1 MKILP
6 YRSPVRLVII
16 MTLSIYA
23 VEFFVMMVLKRFPLA
38 SPVMEAFIDST
49 LLITFLVPFL
59 FLFLFRPL
67 ILHIR
72 DRQNVER
79 ALIKERDRVQ
89 RYLDV
94 AGVMLVVLNRD
105 GTVRLINRRGCE
117 ILGCAE
123 EEVLGSNFFKD
134 HIPEK
139 YREEAL
145 GAFNEVFSSGGHG
158 PGESYEGI
166 IETCSGDERV
176 VLWHHRALSENGV
189 IRGDLVSGED
199 ITERKRIE
207 LFLKESESRFRLIH
221 NTAFDAII
229 IADSN
234 GHVTECNPAAEEI
247 FGYPHGEL
255 TGVPLLDLMPEK
267 YREAHRE
274 AFKRFLETG
283 VSRIHGKI
291 LELEGRK
298 KNNEDFPVEF
308 TVNSFSLGE
317 RVFFSSTIRD
327 ITERKK
333 AEEEKETIRLQLNQA
348 QKMDAIGRL
357 AGGIAHDFNN
367 ILTTIRGNAELT
379 IELVGKFEEAQS
391 NLREIILSVAHAAK
405 LTRQLLIFSRGHPFE
420 LLPINLN
427 SSVESLLL
435 MMKRLLGEDI
445 EIITS
450 LQEGL
455 WTVRADE
462 GSVEQVLLNLSV
474 NARDAM
480 PGGGRLTIS
489 TENVPPGSANHP
501 GAGQDGQVGEVCI
514 TVRDT
519 GTGISE
525 DVMQRIFEPFFSTKE
540 TGKGTG
546 LGLSVVYGVVKQH
559 GGWIDVESAPDKGSV
574 FRVFLPAVSDVH
586 EVHGETE
593 AVIHEGLG
601 GEGRRV
607 LLIEDDIRV
616 RSVAVDA
623 LRENGYTVFQAGS
636 GEEAMEIFRGEAE
649 GFDLIFSDVVLP
661 DCNGVDLVEK
671 IIEERPA
678 EKVLLTSG
686 YVGDKARWDLIN
698 ERGYRFLQKP
708 YSLADLFETVDSV
721 IRGGT

>member
-1 MKILP
+1 M
-6 YRSPVRLVII
+6 VII
-16 MTLSIYA
+16 MTISIYV
-23 VEFFVMMVLKRFPLA
+23 VEFFVMMVLKRFAPS
-38 SPVMEAFIDST
+38 SPVIEAFVDST
-49 LLITFLVPFL
+49 LLIVFLVPFL

-67 ILHIR
+67 IIHIR
-72 DRQNVER
+72 DRQKVER
-79 ALIKERDRVQ
+79 DLIKERDRVQ

-105 GTVRLINRRGCE
+105 GTVRRINRRGCE
-117 ILGCAE
+117 ILGYTE
-123 EEVLGSNFFKD
+123 DEVMGTNFFNEY
-134 HIPEK
+134 IPEK
-139 YREEAL
+139 YRAEAL
-145 GAFNEVFSSGGHG
+145 GAFNEIFVSGHAS
-158 PGESYEGI
+158 GESYEGI
-166 IETCSGDERV
+166 IVTRGGEERV
-176 VLWHHRALSENGV
+176 VLWHHRALMEQGV

-221 NTAFDAII
+221 NTAFDAIV

-234 GHVTECNPAAEEI
+234 GRVTECDPAAEES

-255 TGVPLLDLMPEK
+255 NGVSLIELMPEK
-267 YREAHRE
+267 YRKAHE
-274 AFKRFLETG
+274 EGFKRFLDTG
-283 VSRIHGKI
+283 VSRIHGKV
-291 LELEGRK
+291 LELEGRR
-298 KNNEDFPVEF
+298 KNGDVFPVEF

-333 AEEEKETIRLQLNQA
+333 AEEEKEIIRLQLHQA

-379 IELVGKFEEAQS
+379 MELVGKYEEAES

-420 LLPINLN
+420 LLPIDLN
-427 SSVESLLL
+427 VTVESLLM

-445 EIITS
+445 EITTS
-450 LQEGL
+450 LSEGL

-462 GSVEQVLLNLSV
+462 SSVEQVLLNLSV

-489 TENVPPGSANHP
+489 TENVPAGSAAHP
-501 GAGQDGQVGEVCI
+501 GAGKDGSPGSVCL

-519 GTGISE
+519 GTGIKR
-525 DVMQRIFEPFFSTKE
+525 DILQRIFEPFFSTKE
-540 TGKGTG
+540 TAKGTG
-546 LGLSVVYGVVKQH
+546 LGLAVVYGVVKQH
-559 GGWIDVESAPDKGSV
+559 GGWIDVTSTEGEGSV
-574 FRVFLPAVSDVH
+574 FRVFLPAVTEEAEALGEA
-586 EVHGETE
+586 EVVSEE
-593 AVIHEGLG
+593 VLG
-601 GEGRRV
+601 GRDRRV
-607 LLIEDDIRV
+607 LLIEDDTRV

-623 LRENGYTVFQAGS
+623 LREHGYIVSEAANGRDAMDVFN
-636 GEEAMEIFRGEAE
+636 GEPL

-661 DCNGVDLVEK
+661 DINGVELVEK
-671 IIEERPA
+671 IIEKRPA
-678 EKVLLTSG
+678 QKVLLTSG
-686 YVGDKARWDLIN
+686 YVGDKSRWEVIS

-708 YSLADLFETVDSV
+708 YSLADLLEAVDSV
-721 IRGGT
+721 IKGDV